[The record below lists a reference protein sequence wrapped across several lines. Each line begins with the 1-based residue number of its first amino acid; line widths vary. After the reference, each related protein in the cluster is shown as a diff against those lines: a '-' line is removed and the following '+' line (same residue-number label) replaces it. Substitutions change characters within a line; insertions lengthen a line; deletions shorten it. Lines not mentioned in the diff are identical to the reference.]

1 MPCSCP
7 STVSVHSV
15 TSSCWWSGGGVEG
28 TRQPLSPPP
37 LSPRGVPPPRLCL
50 PALSPPHVPFGLSGV
65 VRSSCVSAEDGR
77 GGGCEGSP
85 APVAF
90 SAVGLGGSGLGEPS
104 FSLLPSS
111 EVRSCR
117 GQPRPDR
124 TSTEALKPAGRHR
137 MRILVPFHGKQ
148 S

>member
-1 MPCSCP
+1 MRGE
-7 STVSVHSV
+7 
-15 TSSCWWSGGGVEG
+15 SG
-28 TRQPLSPPP
+28 
-37 LSPRGVPPPRLCL
+37 
-50 PALSPPHVPFGLSGV
+50 
-65 VRSSCVSAEDGR
+65 
-77 GGGCEGSP
+77 
-85 APVAF
+85 PVAF
-90 SAVGLGGSGLGEPS
+90 SAVGLDGSGLGETS

-124 TSTEALKPAGRHR
+124 TSTDALKPAGRHS